1 MVRTRNVGK
10 KNVEIMYCQKSVYG
24 FENPE
29 MKLKDNISFPDSN
42 STHDGF
48 RNTEN
53 KKHMCTLVPDGDE
66 PE

>member
-1 MVRTRNVGK
+1 
-10 KNVEIMYCQKSVYG
+10 MYCQKSVYG

-48 RNTEN
+48 RNAEN
-53 KKHMCTLVPDGDE
+53 IKHMRTLVPDGDE